1 MSMIF
6 YTQLHLCKCS
16 GSWAVSIKQ
25 NMNLNF
31 QLPSMFVFFV
41 FNPFK
46 IYQQTKFY
54 SLEFTDARFPL
65 TSEILTSATLEWLKI
80 WD

>member
-1 MSMIF
+1 
-6 YTQLHLCKCS
+6 
-16 GSWAVSIKQ
+16 
-25 NMNLNF
+25 
-31 QLPSMFVFFV
+31 MFVFFA

-46 IYQQTKFY
+46 IYQQTKFH
-54 SLEFTDARFPL
+54 SLEFTDARFPF